1 MLLCSLFQS
10 KRAHFILCLARWA
23 RFFEV
28 SYKYALYKSTV
39 ILICNALTGSLGM
52 QLNKPPATLK
62 YRYVSTLFD

>member
-1 MLLCSLFQS
+1 MFSTPG
-10 KRAHFILCLARWA
+10 A
-23 RFFEV
+23 FFEV

-39 ILICNALTGSLGM
+39 ILIRNALRGSLGM